1 MKSHAILEEAKNLVE
16 QLEDSR
22 QKTEHISKE
31 HAFIKALLVEK
42 NKKIFEQQQKTEE
55 LTRLLIM
62 ADKMLSEMKEKL
74 YNKEEKSTRLSEKLT
89 TIADSQDKTF
99 NELKRIIDLRNEQIK
114 SLLRERVLLQNRIVA
129 VSNAY
134 SSAKK
139 QLRDTTE
146 KLNET
151 AKKVSSEADR
161 SKLEGLKD
169 AISRKEREVQSI
181 SKVFSDSHG
190 KIKELEEKNRKIT
203 LEHEQEKEVLIRMV
217 DRREEEIK
225 KLRELAKETEIKKQP
240 PKMDKV
246 RVTVPK
252 TFDPLERREIES
264 MIRIAVSH
272 GDTISKIKESLV
284 NAGYDPKI
292 IDSMI
297 N

>member
-1 MKSHAILEEAKNLVE
+1 MAQHMILEEAKNLVE

-22 QKTEHISKE
+22 KKTEHISKE

-62 ADKMLSEMKEKL
+62 ADKMLSEMKEKI
-74 YNKEEKSTRLSEKLT
+74 YNKEEKSNRLSEKLT
-89 TIADSQDKTF
+89 AIADSKDKAF
-99 NELKRIIDLRNEQIK
+99 NELGRIIDLRNEQIK
-114 SLLRERVLLQNRIVA
+114 SLLRERMLLQNRIVA
-129 VSNAY
+129 ISNAY

-139 QLRDTTE
+139 QLRETTE

-151 AKKVSSEADR
+151 AKKVSSEEDR
-161 SKLEGLKD
+161 GKIEELKE
-169 AISRKEREVQSI
+169 AIARKEKEVHSI
-181 SKVFSDSHG
+181 SNVFSESHS
-190 KIKELEEKNRKIT
+190 KIKELEEKNRKIIA
-203 LEHEQEKEVLIRMV
+203 EHEQEKEVLMRMV

-225 KLRELAKETEIKKQP
+225 KLKELAKETEIKKQE
-240 PKMDKV
+240 PKAEKL
-246 RVTVPK
+246 RITVPK